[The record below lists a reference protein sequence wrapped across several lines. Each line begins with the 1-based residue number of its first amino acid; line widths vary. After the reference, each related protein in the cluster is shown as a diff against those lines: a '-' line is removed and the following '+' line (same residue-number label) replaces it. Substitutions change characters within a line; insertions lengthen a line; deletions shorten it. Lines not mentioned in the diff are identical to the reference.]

1 MQPDYRFNY
10 TLDTTQKANKLGQ
23 KPLLIWITGLSA
35 SGKSTLANELDLL
48 FFNNGYKSVVLD
60 GDTLRKGISSDLGF
74 AETDRTENIRRT
86 AEISKLF
93 LQTGMI
99 VLAPLISPTN
109 IDREMV
115 KNIVGEEY
123 FCMVF
128 LDTDIKICENRD
140 PKGLY
145 AKARRGEIQDFTGI
159 HQPYEKPIDANLS
172 FKDDFNISDATMTI
186 LNEYKRLL

>member
-10 TLDTTQKANKLGQ
+10 SLDITQKANKLGQ
-23 KPLLIWITGLSA
+23 KPMLIWITGLSA

-60 GDTLRKGISSDLGF
+60 GDTLRKGINSDLGF
-74 AETDRTENIRRT
+74 SETNRTENIRRT
-86 AEISKLF
+86 VEISKLF

-99 VLAPLISPTN
+99 VLAPLISPTKS
-109 IDREMV
+109 DREMV
-115 KNIVGEEY
+115 KNIVGKEY
-123 FCMVF
+123 FFMVF
-128 LDTDIKICENRD
+128 LDTNIEICESRD

-159 HQPYEKPIDANLS
+159 HQAYEKPIDANLI
-172 FKDDFNISDATMTI
+172 FKDDFNIADATMTI

>member
-10 TLDTTQKANKLGQ
+10 SLDTTQKANKLGQ

-60 GDTLRKGISSDLGF
+60 GDTLRKGTNSDLGF

-93 LQTGMI
+93 LQSGMI
-99 VLAPLISPTN
+99 VLAPLISPN
-109 IDREMV
+109 KIDREMV

-123 FCMVF
+123 FFMVF
-128 LDTDIKICENRD
+128 LDIDIKICESRD

-159 HQPYEKPIDANLS
+159 HQQYEKPIDANLT
-172 FKDDFNISDATMTI
+172 FKDDFNISDAAMTI
-186 LNEYKRLL
+186 FNEYKRLL

>member
-10 TLDTTQKANKLGQ
+10 SLDTTQKANKLGQ

-60 GDTLRKGISSDLGF
+60 GDTLRKGINSDLGF
-74 AETDRTENIRRT
+74 AETDLTENIRRT

-93 LQTGMI
+93 FQTGMI

-123 FCMVF
+123 FFMVF
-128 LDTDIKICENRD
+128 LDTDIKICESRD

-159 HQPYEKPIDANLS
+159 HQPYEKPIDANLT
-172 FKDDFNISDATMTI
+172 FKDDFNISDAAMTI
-186 LNEYKRLL
+186 FNEYKRLL

>member
-1 MQPDYRFNY
+1 
-10 TLDTTQKANKLGQ
+10 
-23 KPLLIWITGLSA
+23 
-35 SGKSTLANELDLL
+35 
-48 FFNNGYKSVVLD
+48 
-60 GDTLRKGISSDLGF
+60 
-74 AETDRTENIRRT
+74 
-86 AEISKLF
+86 
-93 LQTGMI
+93 MI

-123 FCMVF
+123 FFMVF
-128 LDTDIKICENRD
+128 LDTDIKICESRD

-172 FKDDFNISDATMTI
+172 FKDDFNISDAAMTI
-186 LNEYKRLL
+186 FNEYKRLL

>member
-10 TLDTTQKANKLGQ
+10 SLDTTQKANKLGQ

-60 GDTLRKGISSDLGF
+60 GDTLRKGINSDLGF

-93 LQTGMI
+93 LQSGMI

-123 FCMVF
+123 FFMVF
-128 LDTDIKICENRD
+128 LDTDIKICESRD

-159 HQPYEKPIDANLS
+159 HQPYEKPIDANLT
-172 FKDDFNISDATMTI
+172 FKDDFNISDAAITI
-186 LNEYKRLL
+186 FNEYKHLL